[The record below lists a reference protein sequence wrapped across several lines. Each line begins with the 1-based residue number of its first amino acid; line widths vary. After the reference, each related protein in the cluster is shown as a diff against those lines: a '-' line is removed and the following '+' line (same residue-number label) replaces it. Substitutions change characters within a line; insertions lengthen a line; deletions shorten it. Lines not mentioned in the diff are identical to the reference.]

1 MTATLQL
8 TEQSAPL
15 AQTFRVTEPSG
26 SVITGIGL
34 YFASAPASGD
44 PQIPI
49 TIELRPTSESGSPSA
64 KQYIPGTRVAASAA
78 VIRAVASTTYSS
90 ATEYKFTFP
99 SPVYIE
105 GNTEVAIVITTAAQ
119 VGHYKVWHGKQGE
132 YVAGTSQ
139 TKLVSADLNSG
150 ALYMS
155 SNGTSWS
162 NDQFADLAF
171 KVYRASFTYDHAYA
185 YLEADAPGPKAL
197 TESTISNDYL
207 SYPAD
212 PLIFKAGS
220 KKVRVIHPMHGH
232 LVGDKVKIWWD
243 SDGYDSADTING
255 ISVAQLY
262 KTHTID
268 SADHFGYTITT
279 TSAATRSQ
287 RGGGIHMLA
296 TEQAVVDE
304 LLLTLPITT
313 PPSTSTTT
321 GGSLTT
327 FQSYAGTETPY
338 SSTSDILL
346 PRNKPMRLREPHIIA
361 STLQETAQLSGEPS
375 ATVKVHLKT
384 DHKYTAPYF
393 NVNTAS
399 LNVRS
404 NVIDYQQAD
413 DSDLSLRN
421 YITTVD
427 HTPETDPLG
436 GTTLAK
442 HITVPYQ
449 LEEIATSIRV
459 YVDAIRPTETDFDVW
474 YRTSRTSDNENLIES
489 QDWIKFSKTV
499 NPPNYSNYTS
509 LGATTSYR
517 QYEFNVYDIDDFDQY
532 QIKIT
537 MNSYKSTVIPLFR
550 NLRTIATV

>member
-1 MTATLQL
+1 MAATLQL

-26 SVITGIGL
+26 SVLTGIGL

-49 TIELRPTSESGSPSA
+49 TIELRPTSESGTPSA
-64 KQYIPGTRVAASAA
+64 KQYIPGTRVAASAGA
-78 VIRAVASTTYSS
+78 IRAVASTTYSS

-105 GNTEVAIVITTAAQ
+105 GNTEVAVVITTAAQ

-132 YVAGTSQ
+132 HVAGTSQ
-139 TKLVSADLNSG
+139 TKLISSDLNSG
-150 ALYMS
+150 SLYMS

-162 NDQFADLAF
+162 SDQFADLAF

-185 YLEADAPGPKAL
+185 YLEADALGPKAL
-197 TESTISNDYL
+197 TESTLTNDFL

-212 PLIFKAGS
+212 PLIFTAGS
-220 KKVRVIHPMHGH
+220 KKVRVVHPMHGH
-232 LVGDKVKIWWD
+232 LIGDKVKLWWD

-255 ISVAQLY
+255 IPASQLI

-279 TSAATRSQ
+279 TTAATNSE
-287 RGGGIHMLA
+287 RGGGTHMLA
-296 TEQAVVDE
+296 TEQAVIDE
-304 LLLTLPITT
+304 LLLSLPITT
-313 PPSTSTTT
+313 PPGTSTTT

-327 FQSYAGTETPY
+327 FQSYAGTETAY
-338 SSTSDILL
+338 STTSDIAI
-346 PRNKPMRLREPHIIA
+346 PRNKVLRLQHPHVLA
-361 STLQETAQLSGEPS
+361 STLQEAQHLSGEPS
-375 ATVKVHLKT
+375 TVVKVHLKT
-384 DHKYTAPYF
+384 NHKYTAPYF
-393 NVNTAS
+393 NINTATI
-399 LNVRS
+399 NARS

-421 YITTVD
+421 YITTLD
-427 HTPETDPLG
+427 HTPETDPAG

-442 HITVPYQ
+442 HITIPYQ
-449 LEEIATSIRV
+449 IEEAATSIRV
-459 YVDAIRPTETDFDVW
+459 YVDAVRPTETDFDVW
-474 YRTSRTSDNENLIES
+474 YRTSQTSDNENLIEE

-509 LGATTSYR
+509 LGASTSYR
-517 QYEFNVYDIDDFDQY
+517 QYEFNVYDIAAFDQY

-537 MNSYKSTVIPLFR
+537 MNSYKSTVIPFFR